1 MQGARP
7 RRGDLAAGQIL
18 PSRQEAVPEA
28 SEWMVAIGG
37 NASGWRCTA
46 CHPGACD
53 GAEFGI
59 HPSESFRLAG
69 TMHAVVAC
77 LDGKYGLRRRLQHAM
92 GGAAAVGTR
101 IHRGTGRSE
110 ERRLG
115 KECVSTCRYRGW

>member
-77 LDGKYGLRRRLQHAM
+77 LD
-92 GGAAAVGTR
+92 
-101 IHRGTGRSE
+101 RSE
-110 ERRLG
+110 EHTSELQSLMRISYAVFCL
-115 KECVSTCRYRGW
+115 KKKNKQS